1 MKKSLLVAIFSLFSA
16 GCSFGQGFEIVAL
29 QEAYKGLIGETVKA
43 PVRFK
48 NNSDKPLTLI
58 IRKVSSQIGSTQ
70 KSFFCLGN
78 DCFDQKI
85 EDYIVKVEPGQTLGT
100 FQVAIEAGLVPGVSS
115 VRYIA
120 FSKSNPGYTL
130 EFDINFAIDEKP
142 ERQTIYNSKNITL
155 HDVYPNPVIDNAFV
169 HYKVLDDQVK
179 AKIIVHNILGN
190 MVGEYNLPSSE
201 SLLRIKADDLSA
213 GIYFYTL
220 YLNNEG
226 VMTRKLIIKK

>member
-1 MKKSLLVAIFSLFSA
+1 MRKSMLLAILVFFAARLL
-16 GCSFGQGFEIVAL
+16 GQGFEVVDR
-29 QEAYKGLIGETVKA
+29 QDSYKGLIGEIVKA
-43 PVRFK
+43 PVHFK

-58 IRKVSSQIGSTQ
+58 IRKVSAQIGSTQ

-85 EDYIVKVEPGQTLGT
+85 EDYIVKVEPGQTLNN
-100 FQVAIEAGLVPGVSS
+100 FQVAIEAGLVPGISS

-120 FSKSNPGYTL
+120 FSKSNPSHTL
-130 EFDINFAIDEKP
+130 EFDVNFAVEEKP
-142 ERQTIYNSKNITL
+142 ERQTIYTSKDITL

-169 HYKVLDDQVK
+169 DYKVLSDQVK
-179 AKIIVHNILGN
+179 AKIVMHNILGN
-190 MVGEYNLPSSE
+190 RVGEYNLLTSE
-201 SLLRIKADDLSA
+201 NLLRIKTDELSA

-226 VMTRKLIIKK
+226 VLTRKLIIKK

>member
-1 MKKSLLVAIFSLFSA
+1 MKKSLLLAILLFFT
-16 GCSFGQGFEIVAL
+16 GCVFGQGFEIVGL
-29 QEAYKGLIGETVKA
+29 QDSYKGLIGETVKA

-48 NNSDKPLTLI
+48 NNSDKPITLI
-58 IRKVSSQIGSTQ
+58 IRKVSAQIGSTQ
-70 KSFFCLGN
+70 RSFFCLGN

-85 EDYIVKVEPGQTLGT
+85 EDYIVKVEPGQTLNS

-120 FSKSNPGYTL
+120 FSKSNPGHTL
-130 EFDINFAIDEKP
+130 EFDINFAVEEKP
-142 ERQTIYNSKNITL
+142 EKQTIYNSKDITL

-169 HYKVLDDQVK
+169 DYKVLSDQVK

-190 MVGEYNLPSSE
+190 MVGEYNLLASE
-201 SLLRIKADDLSA
+201 NILRIKTDDLSA

-220 YLNNEG
+220 YINNEG